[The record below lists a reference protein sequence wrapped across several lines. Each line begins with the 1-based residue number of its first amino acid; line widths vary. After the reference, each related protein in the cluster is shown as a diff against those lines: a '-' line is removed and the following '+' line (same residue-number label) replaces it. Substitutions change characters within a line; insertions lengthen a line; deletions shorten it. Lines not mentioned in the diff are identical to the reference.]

1 MTLSP
6 LKEGRAFGKMYT
18 GSAWLSSARA
28 VKYSVKSGNERN
40 PCVQLIIWTDCRVF
54 SEEVEDDVKSSCSL
68 RLGLHAYY
76 NGLDKEM
83 HTRKIKQTSKTFS

>member
-1 MTLSP
+1 MFSYLS
-6 LKEGRAFGKMYT
+6 KQTADDK
-18 GSAWLSSARA
+18 
-28 VKYSVKSGNERN
+28 
-40 PCVQLIIWTDCRVF
+40 
-54 SEEVEDDVKSSCSL
+54 SEEGEDDVKSSCSL